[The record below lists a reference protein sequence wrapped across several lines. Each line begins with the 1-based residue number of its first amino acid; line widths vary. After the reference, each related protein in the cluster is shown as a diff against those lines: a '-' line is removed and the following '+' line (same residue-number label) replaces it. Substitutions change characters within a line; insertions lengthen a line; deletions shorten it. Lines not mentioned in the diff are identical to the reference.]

1 MSGSED
7 QHQPPGRRA
16 YLRLIGIA
24 ALIGIPAALLA
35 AAFLGAVHLV
45 EGWLWDDLPAA
56 MGLSAPPWYL
66 VLGLPVIGAVI
77 VLVARRFLPGD
88 GGAPP
93 MHGLSTEATPVSHAP
108 GVVLAALGS
117 LPFGAVLGPEL
128 PVVALGTAVGLLA
141 NRFARL
147 AGSEAAV
154 LSNAGAFS
162 AISALFGG
170 PLVAGMLLVEGG
182 LSAGAAL
189 LPALLPGL
197 VAAAIG
203 YLIFV
208 GVGTFAGLGTPG
220 LVVPDLPVY
229 TAERLTDLLVGV
241 LVGVLAVLVITLVRA
256 IAVRTDGLRGRIG
269 LPDPAARWCAGSRS
283 PRTPGRRPRGRPA
296 GRALLRA
303 GRDSGGGQ
311 RRLDL
316 GGGRPAADQA
326 AGVRDQPGLR
336 LPGRADLPG
345 HLPGSCAGGLRRPR
359 PWNVAD
365 AGGLGRCGGRHGRPD
380 AAPLLASP
388 AGGAARRLRW
398 TRHHPGGGARRDSCL
413 ADGRSAAARPA
424 GRGARGL
431 RVWTPGVP
439 CP

>member
-147 AGSEAAV
+147 AGREAAV

-220 LVVPDLPVY
+220 LIVPDLPVY

-269 LPDPAARWCAGSRS
+269 LPILLLGGALAVGALALLAGALGADPQDVLFSGQAGIPAVVSAGSISVVAVLLLTKLLAYAISLGCGFRGGPIFPAIFLGVALAAFAVHVLGTSPTLAVSVGAAAGMAAQTRLLFSPLLLAALLVGSDGLDTIPAAV
-283 PRTPGRRPRGRPA
+283 
-296 GRALLRA
+296 L
-303 GRDSGGGQ
+303 
-311 RRLDL
+311 
-316 GGGRPAADQA
+316 AATA
-326 AGVRDQPGLR
+326 AWL
-336 LPGRADLPG
+336 
-345 HLPGSCAGGLRRPR
+345 
-359 PWNVAD
+359 
-365 AGGLGRCGGRHGRPD
+365 
-380 AAPLLASP
+380 
-388 AGGAARRLRW
+388 
-398 TRHHPGGGARRDSCL
+398 T
-413 ADGRSAAARPA
+413 AAALQPVQ
-424 GRGARGL
+424 RGAEP
-431 RVWTPGVP
+431 VA
-439 CP
+439 